1 MAFLRHNAW
10 LLLAL
15 PPTLLWFAAVNSTV
29 PDPYLDEAFHV
40 PQAKQ
45 YCDGRFFPWD
55 PKITTPPGLYFV
67 SYLLKPVLG
76 CSTTGLRA
84 TNLLCTM
91 ALAWILQRIYARR
104 LPRRDSTESQWLAA
118 HSALNTVLFPPLF
131 FFSALYY
138 TDIPSTLAVAL
149 FYNSFTATDRSS
161 LPSHNKRRNI
171 RLVVYGIVAL
181 LFRQTNIFW
190 VAIFPA
196 GIVLVRELDRGHA
209 VVKDSMYRGVAG
221 FGDGWLSI
229 ARTSWKMEVLYVP
242 PVQNCSLEDYAKCFL
257 SLATL
262 VLKLPRQPLRLFALL
277 SALSPFLVILLH
289 FALFIILNGGVVL
302 GDKSNHVATIHTP
315 QLLYLWPFSLFF
327 SWPIILPHLFT
338 QPLAILQRC
347 APQIRRL
354 MPVKSSISAS
364 PRFVVLTGFT
374 ALALLMV
381 KYNTIIHPF
390 TLADNRHYV
399 FYVFRLLMRPWW
411 VRYLAAPVYVTSAWG
426 CVQGLGGPPVEAEDS
441 AAANKIVAA
450 ESSTTRTTTQGP
462 NVSFL
467 LIWLATTAL
476 NLVTAPLVEPRYFI
490 LPWLF
495 WRLHVPSSA
504 TLTNPRPG
512 SEAEARK
519 GSDQSDKRLWLE
531 TLWFLAI
538 NAVTGYMFLH
548 RGFAWESENSK
559 VQRFMW

>member
-1 MAFLRHNAW
+1 MASFRNHAW
-10 LLLAL
+10 LLIAL
-15 PPTLLWFAAVNSTV
+15 PPTLLWFTAVNTVV
-29 PDPYLDEAFHV
+29 PDPYLDEVFHV

-45 YCDGRFFPWD
+45 YCDGRFLHWN
-55 PKITTPPGLYFV
+55 PKITTPPGLYFI
-67 SYLLKPVLG
+67 SYSLKSVLG

-84 TNLLCTM
+84 TNLLCTL

-104 LPRRDSTESQWLAA
+104 SEQRYGGPGVRLAA

-138 TDIPSTLAVAL
+138 TDLLSTLAVAL

-161 LPSHNKRRNI
+161 LPSRNQRRNI
-171 RLVVYGIVAL
+171 RLVFYGLLAV

-196 GIVLVRELDRGHA
+196 GSLLVRELDRGHA

-221 FGDGWLSI
+221 FGDSWLSI
-229 ARTSWKMEVLYVP
+229 ARTSWKMEVLYDP
-242 PVQNCSLEDYAKCFL
+242 PVQNASLEDYVKCLL

-262 VLKLPRQPLRLFALL
+262 VLKLPTQPSWVFGLL
-277 SALSPFLVILLH
+277 GAVLPFLVILLH
-289 FALFIILNGGVVL
+289 FALFVLFNGGVVL
-302 GDKSNHVATIHTP
+302 GDKSNHVATLHTP
-315 QLLYLWPFSLFF
+315 QLLYLWPFLLFF
-327 SWPIILPHLFT
+327 SWPFVLPHLIAP
-338 QPLAILQRC
+338 PLEFLQRFT
-347 APQIRRL
+347 PHIRRL
-354 MPVKSSISAS
+354 MHIGPSTTRLPRIS
-364 PRFVVLTGFT
+364 VLVGFT
-374 ALALLMV
+374 ALALAMV
-381 KYNTIIHPF
+381 RYNTIVHPF

-411 VRYLAAPVYVTSAWG
+411 IRYLAAPIYILSAWG
-426 CVQGLGGPPVEAEDS
+426 CVQALGGPPVEAQ
-441 AAANKIVAA
+441 AALAQNDVAA
-450 ESSTTRTTTQGP
+450 KSTASPTPAQGP

-495 WRLHVPSSA
+495 WRLHIPTSA
-504 TLTNPRPG
+504 RHPRTG
-512 SEAEARK
+512 SAPHSTERK
-519 GSDQSDKRLWLE
+519 LAKRYDTGLWLE
-531 TLWFLAI
+531 TAWFLAL
-538 NAVTGYMFLH
+538 NAVTGYMFLY
-548 RGFAWESENSK
+548 RGFAWESEKGK